1 MNNAASVKDRIKNY
15 AIKSGRIFQDV
26 LTAYILERVLFRI
39 SKSAY
44 VDNFTLKGGILLY
57 GLYEDDFTR
66 ATTDIDLLGGDITND
81 KDKLKSVFA
90 QILSIETD
98 DPIRFDIEALNVD
111 VITEFKKY
119 HGVKI
124 TTVAYLDRTRIP
136 VSIDIGF
143 GDTIYPNR
151 IVMDYPAIL
160 DNDAPRM
167 YAYSTYSIV
176 AEKIEA
182 IVSLGLAN
190 SRYKD
195 FYDICILS
203 EREGFNGEILK
214 EAIIETFE
222 NRHTHFEE
230 IVAFE
235 ESFTDNY
242 ERQQRWKGFLR
253 SKKVSDD
260 RSFSEA
266 VSNTKLFLLP
276 VIDAIRQNIPF
287 RNHWIHTEKQWYRTE
302 NPQARRQ

>member
-1 MNNAASVKDRIKNY
+1 MSSAASVKDRLKNY

-39 SKSAY
+39 SKSEY

-57 GLYEDDFTR
+57 GLYEDNFTR
-66 ATTDIDLLGGDITND
+66 ATTDIDLLGRNITND
-81 KDKLKSVFA
+81 KDELKSVFA

-98 DPIRFDIEALNVD
+98 DPIRFDIDALD
-111 VITEFKKY
+111 VNNITEFKKY
-119 HGVKI
+119 HGVNV

-143 GDTIYPNR
+143 GDIIYPNR
-151 IVMDYPAIL
+151 IVMDYPTIL
-160 DNDAPRM
+160 DNDAPHM
-167 YAYSTYSIV
+167 FTYSTYSIV

-182 IVSLGLAN
+182 IVSLGLTN

-195 FYDICILS
+195 FYDLCTLS
-203 EREGFNGEILK
+203 EREDFNGEMLK

-230 IVAFE
+230 IAAFE
-235 ESFTDNY
+235 KSFTDNY

-253 SKKVSDD
+253 SKKVLDN
-260 RSFSEA
+260 RSFQEA
-266 VSNTKLFLLP
+266 VSSTKLFLLP
-276 VIDAIRQNIPF
+276 VIDAIRQNLPF
-287 RNHWIHTEKQWYRTE
+287 RNHWIHTEKQWHRAE
-302 NPQARRQ
+302 DPKVRQQ